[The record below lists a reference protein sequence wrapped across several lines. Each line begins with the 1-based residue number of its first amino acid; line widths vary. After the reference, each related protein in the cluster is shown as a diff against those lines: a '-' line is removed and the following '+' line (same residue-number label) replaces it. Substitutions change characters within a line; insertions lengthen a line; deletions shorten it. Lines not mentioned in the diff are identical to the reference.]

1 MDYWSELDVTT
12 YVNWEDFC
20 EKNPGA
26 KIYMATTKGRHVY
39 TEVTY
44 EQD

>member
-26 KIYMATTKGRHVY
+26 KLYGNDKGQTY
-39 TEVTY
+39 TRGGIP
-44 EQD
+44 